1 MPTQNERNS
10 PTSLTMQPTRAA
22 TLNRRQ
28 TGNVR
33 QHQRRWRH
41 PLLLP
46 LLVTMCWSLFGL
58 ATTAPAKRA
67 SSPFPFNVTQALAR
81 ASETWQRPCG
91 SNLQSTNAEVDSSF
105 NRTAS
110 YINIQIQV
118 NMTLLDLENWRY
130 RSGTNSSATT
140 WNDSLRKRQFKFLQ
154 PFVKNESTW
163 ERRLSVYWAY
173 LKLLRTFHDNY
184 SESTNINREEAVA
197 LESVNGANL
206 QLLCF
211 VQEHR
216 TMASQPAIGGKAATA
231 NQSATSKGKAP
242 AGQPATSKSRTTAIQ
257 PLLPARNK
265 TIDAAHMERMI
276 KFNIQDASE
285 IKIHI
290 WYIMCRLD
298 CFLTNMRQ
306 HLGQLIQNG
315 GKRVHKGKPVNMS
328 CQKCPYCSQ
337 FNKRC
342 KPLKKKHR
350 QQQQQQQ
357 QRQQHPQPNKHN
369 RAGHNGQQKQSK
381 HQQQQQTSRQPK
393 GRKGTRTPNNH
404 ARNKQV

>member
-1 MPTQNERNS
+1 
-10 PTSLTMQPTRAA
+10 
-22 TLNRRQ
+22 
-28 TGNVR
+28 
-33 QHQRRWRH
+33 
-41 PLLLP
+41 
-46 LLVTMCWSLFGL
+46 F
-58 ATTAPAKRA
+58 
-67 SSPFPFNVTQALAR
+67 SSTEQ
-81 ASETWQRPCG
+81 
-91 SNLQSTNAEVDSSF
+91 
-105 NRTAS
+105 
-110 YINIQIQV
+110 
-118 NMTLLDLENWRY
+118 
-130 RSGTNSSATT
+130 
-140 WNDSLRKRQFKFLQ
+140 
-154 PFVKNESTW
+154 KNESTW